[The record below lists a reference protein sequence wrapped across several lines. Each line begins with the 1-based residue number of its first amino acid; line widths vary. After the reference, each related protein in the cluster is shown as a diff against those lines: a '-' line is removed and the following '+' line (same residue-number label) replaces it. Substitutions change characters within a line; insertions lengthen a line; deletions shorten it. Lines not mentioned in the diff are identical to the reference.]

1 MQKNFN
7 GYLFALFAI
16 FFWSFN
22 VIYSKYL
29 SGKLTPFEISFIR
42 WLIPSLL
49 FLPFI
54 GKTVWTYRRKYLKV
68 WPLILAMSF
77 TGLGFQNTFVY
88 YAGHTSNAVDMA
100 LIGASSP
107 VFLLIFSALLLH
119 KRITFF
125 QIIGIIC
132 ALAGVAA
139 VILDGSFTDLSRITL
154 TLSLIHISEL
164 DALRRRIFCR
174 LRHSSE
180 KDSAGVAAYRHV
192 YSGNLYFYHTV
203 PAARSF

>member
-88 YAGHTSNAVDMA
+88 YAGHTRE
-100 LIGASSP
+100 LP
-107 VFLLIFSALLLH
+107 FS
-119 KRITFF
+119 R
-125 QIIGIIC
+125 
-132 ALAGVAA
+132 
-139 VILDGSFTDLSRITL
+139 LS
-154 TLSLIHISEL
+154 
-164 DALRRRIFCR
+164 A
-174 LRHSSE
+174 
-180 KDSAGVAAYRHV
+180 
-192 YSGNLYFYHTV
+192 
-203 PAARSF
+203 

>member
-139 VILDGSFTDLSRITL
+139 VILDGSFTDLSRIKTRDTL
-154 TLSLIHISEL
+154 IPPPVLPAQAPINIKSTIIVLESCGHLSKST
-164 DALRRRIFCR
+164 
-174 LRHSSE
+174 
-180 KDSAGVAAYRHV
+180 VA
-192 YSGNLYFYHTV
+192 
-203 PAARSF
+203 

>member
-139 VILDGSFTDLSRITL
+139 VILMA
-154 TLSLIHISEL
+154 
-164 DALRRRIFCR
+164 ALPI
-174 LRHSSE
+174 
-180 KDSAGVAAYRHV
+180 
-192 YSGNLYFYHTV
+192 
-203 PAARSF
+203 